1 MKTLGFNVYFN
12 VYEVLETEE
21 LDLLTTDGLFDYQ
34 QLGMYSVSGVDC
46 YVVVLPRHRFRGNK
60 NKNLN
65 NQ

>member
-21 LDLLTTDGLFDYQ
+21 LDLITTDGLFDYQ
-34 QLGMYSVSGVDC
+34 QLGMYSVSGLDC
-46 YVVVLPRHRFRGNK
+46 YVVVLPHHIFRGNK